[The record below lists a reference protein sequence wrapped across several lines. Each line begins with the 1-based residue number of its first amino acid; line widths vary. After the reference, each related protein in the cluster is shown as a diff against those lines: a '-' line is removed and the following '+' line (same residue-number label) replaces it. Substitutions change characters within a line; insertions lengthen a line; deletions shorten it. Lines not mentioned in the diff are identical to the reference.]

1 MRKSTVNNLHTKHI
15 LFPSKQMIV
24 RFPNANV
31 ARNPKNYGFI
41 PLIFPIG
48 FSVSFKVRTGT
59 PDFSSM
65 FVTYICPQT
74 SL

>member
-1 MRKSTVNNLHTKHI
+1 ML
-15 LFPSKQMIV
+15 V
-24 RFPNANV
+24 RFPNANI